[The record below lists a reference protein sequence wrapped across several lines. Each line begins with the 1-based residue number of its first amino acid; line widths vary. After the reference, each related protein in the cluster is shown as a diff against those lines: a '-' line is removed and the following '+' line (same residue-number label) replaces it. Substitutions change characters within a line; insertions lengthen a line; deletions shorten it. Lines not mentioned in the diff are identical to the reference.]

1 MQTGPPPPSPFF
13 MSILMAT
20 INDFVIIIEIRK
32 KNTHTYI
39 YIDSAIERGCSSKN
53 CHRYEVIKRGGLH
66 QRCKLCRLLTET
78 VGQRV
83 AHVKGS
89 TYF

>member
-1 MQTGPPPPSPFF
+1 
-13 MSILMAT
+13 MAT

-32 KNTHTYI
+32 KNAYI
-39 YIDSAIERGCSSKN
+39 YIDSATERGCSSKN
-53 CHRYEVIKRGGLH
+53 CHRYEVNKRGGLH